1 MKIVYALMHTRMIDT
16 KKKDFPEAVVREEI
30 LKEQESRVDP
40 DFIARVEDLSRNL
53 DRTDYYSLLGVE
65 KSATIDR
72 IKKAYYKAAKEF
84 HPDRHLQLPSSDLK
98 TKLDTLFSHF
108 NEIYKTLSDPRERQ
122 KYDASLSV
130 NPARLHSSKIEL
142 ARMKFLKGEEAFRK
156 GEYAEAKEFFGQAMY
171 LDGTVAAYYFGMGLV
186 YEQENNFGEA
196 GKVIGQAVRL
206 DPYNPDYL
214 VKLGYVYLRLG
225 FSLRAQSTF
234 EKVLKLDPSNRRAAD
249 GLKKIK

>member
-1 MKIVYALMHTRMIDT
+1 MVDT

-30 LKEQESRVDP
+30 LKEEESRVDP
-40 DFIARVEDLSRNL
+40 DFIARVEDLSSNL

-84 HPDRHLQLPSSDLK
+84 HPDKHLQLPSDDLK

-108 NEIYKTLSDPRERQ
+108 NEIYKTLSDPRERK
-122 KYDASLSV
+122 KYDSSLSV
-130 NPARLHSSKIEL
+130 NPARLHSSKVEL
-142 ARMKFLKGEEAFRK
+142 ARMKFLKGEEAFRR
-156 GEYAEAKEFFGQAMY
+156 GAYAEAKELFGQATY
-171 LDGTVAAYYFGMGLV
+171 LDNSVAAYYFGMGLV
-186 YEQENNFGEA
+186 FKQEKNFSEA

-206 DPYNPDYL
+206 DPFNPDYL
-214 VKLGYVYLRLG
+214 VALGYVYLSLG
-225 FSLRAQSTF
+225 FSLRAKSTF
-234 EKVLKLDPSNRRAAD
+234 EKVMRLDPSNRSAAE